1 MAKAKDIID
10 KFIEEKIQNE
20 YLENVMG
27 DRFSKYSKYIIQDR
41 AIPDV
46 RDGLKP
52 VQRRIL
58 YAMWKL
64 GMTYDSP
71 YKKSARIV
79 GDVIGKFHPHG
90 DSSVYEALV
99 RMSQPFKMNIPLI
112 DMHGN
117 CGSIDG
123 DPAAAMRYTESRLS
137 LASNYLLYDIDKK
150 TIPFIP
156 NYDDSEV
163 EPTVLPAKFP
173 NILVNGAEG
182 ISSGYA
188 TNIPPHNLNET
199 INLTIERLKKPN
211 LTLEEAM
218 EILPGPDFPTG
229 GVILKD
235 NGLIDAFKSGKGKV
249 VIRSKSKI
257 EGHSI
262 IINEIPYEV
271 VKSSLVKQ
279 IDLIGSSKK
288 IDGILEVRDE
298 SDKEG
303 LRIVIDTKT
312 EANPNVILNYLYK
325 NSDLQKSYTYNM
337 VSIVDRSP
345 KTLGVLDMIDSYIL
359 HTKEIIRNRSNFEM
373 DKAQKR
379 LHIVDGFHKFSSI
392 IKEVVDTVSNSK
404 NKSDAKENIINKFGF
419 TELQAEAIVTL
430 QIYKLTN
437 TDILEFE
444 EEQKELTALINKLEN
459 ILSNEN
465 ALKKVIIEELE
476 NVNKKIMV
484 PRRTLIQDSF
494 DNIAFK
500 EEELYIHEDVRVII
514 SKEGYIKKMSLKSY
528 QASINVS
535 EPGLKEDDYIIFN
548 KQINTK
554 DTILLFTTFGSFINI
569 PVYKIP
575 ELKYKELGAYIGSL
589 YDVNGNEKIVN
600 INHISKEYPKNT
612 KLLISTRLGKVKF
625 VDLNIILEKKN
636 KKGSCIILSEDDE
649 LKEVSIEEK
658 DMEEVL
664 VATKMGLVL
673 KYLKSEVPLQSLK
686 SAGVKSISLKYQDE
700 VVSSSLASNYYKEE
714 VLLLTNRGAIKRIYL
729 KNITRSKRGNRGT
742 PYLKTVKSKPYLFI
756 NGVITNP
763 SKYKES
769 IELIVLSNKEKIVL
783 KGNEIPKDTFEHGV
797 QILDTK
803 SIPLDMSLNIIDD
816 SIYQKSHQELSKDLE
831 KTIQE
836 IKVNNPNNLI
846 NELGDIIETQTS
858 IYDLLGD
865 INDLDD
871 EKLKEDLF

>member
-235 NGLIDAFKSGKGKV
+235 NGLIDAFRSGKGKV

-404 NKSDAKENIINKFGF
+404 NKSDAKENIINKYGF

-444 EEQKELTALINKLEN
+444 EEQKELTTLINKLEN

-664 VATKMGLVL
+664 VATKMGLIL

>member
-235 NGLIDAFKSGKGKV
+235 NGLIDAFRSGKGKV

-664 VATKMGLVL
+664 VATKMGLIL

-831 KTIQE
+831 KTIEE